1 VTTQTD
7 AAIIDI
13 AGDESTPGRRVR
25 GMYRDFQKKLLT
37 LSTREEIPSTTS
49 VFVSTDDLIFLGDV
63 LRCEE
68 IKEEYSVEV
77 SVKHAI
83 ARL

>member
-1 VTTQTD
+1 VTTRTD

-13 AGDESTPGRRVR
+13 DGDASTPSRRVI
-25 GMYRDFQKKLLT
+25 GTYRNYQKKLLT
-37 LSTREEIPSTTS
+37 LTAAEEIPSNAS
-49 VFVSTDDLIFLGDV
+49 VFVSTDDLIFLGEV
-63 LRCEE
+63 LRCWEL
-68 IKEEYSVEV
+68 KGEYSVEV